1 MRHFP
6 PALTILAR
14 AASVN
19 LRAAMV
25 IFGTSRSLLSSVTV
39 ATDTTIL
46 SCPLS
51 SWAILEIEIGGLF
64 TLEEINL
71 LSTVWQKAESVL
83 LERNLKSCK
92 HDKPKESTYSD
103 EEVEIKIV
111 APGLLLVRVPNSS
124 SFHEINTLQESQ
136 SEPSCRHW
144 ANSESK
150 YLPFCVCIYIK

>member
-1 MRHFP
+1 
-6 PALTILAR
+6 
-14 AASVN
+14 
-19 LRAAMV
+19 MV

-83 LERNLKSCK
+83 LERNLKSYK
-92 HDKPKESTYSD
+92 HDKPNKSTYSD

-111 APGLLLVRVPNSS
+111 ASCLLLVGVPNSS
-124 SFHEINTLQESQ
+124 SFHEINTL
-136 SEPSCRHW
+136 
-144 ANSESK
+144 
-150 YLPFCVCIYIK
+150 